1 MHRHTDDGRAY
12 NRDRSG
18 QFVADDPCDRSRY
31 FWSQAMECVP
41 AATAAFTESPALDL
55 GAFVR
60 GAAHDIANPLN
71 AIAMNAELAKL
82 LLEREQP
89 ARAREALE
97 RLLDD
102 CARCG
107 RLIQGM
113 QRFGSGLHA
122 GPRHIVAVRTLIDAA
137 TDLVRQERAAALP
150 AFHCDGVGAQI
161 LVDAPALERCIAGV
175 LHNAAEAQ
183 ADTIHIVTR
192 EDDGTVVI
200 EIRDNG
206 TGIAADAHAKV
217 AEPFYSTRRANGNSG
232 LGLTLVRELLRTHGG
247 KLHIAANS
255 PHGTFVEL
263 RLPSASRQDA
273 GVPA

>member
-1 MHRHTDDGRAY
+1 VR
-12 NRDRSG
+12 
-18 QFVADDPCDRSRY
+18 VIADDPRDRSRY

-41 AATAAFTESPALDL
+41 ATTTASAESAALDL
-55 GAFVR
+55 GVFVR

-71 AIAMNAELAKL
+71 AIAMNAELVKL

-89 ARAREALE
+89 ARAREALD
-97 RLLDD
+97 RLLED

-122 GPRHIVAVRTLIDAA
+122 GPRHAVAVRTLIDAA
-137 TDLVRQERAAALP
+137 IDLVRQERAAALP
-150 AFHCDGVGAQI
+150 SFHCDGVDAKV

-183 ADTIHIVTR
+183 ADTIQISIR
-192 EDDGTVVI
+192 EDAAVVI

-206 TGIAADAHAKV
+206 AGIAAGAHAKV
-217 AEPFYSTRRANGNSG
+217 VEPFYSTRRSNGNSG

-247 KLHIAANS
+247 KLHITGNS
-255 PHGTFVEL
+255 PHGTCVEL
-263 RLPSASRQDA
+263 RLPLASGQDA
-273 GVPA
+273 NAPA

>member
-1 MHRHTDDGRAY
+1 
-12 NRDRSG
+12 
-18 QFVADDPCDRSRY
+18 
-31 FWSQAMECVP
+31 MECVP
-41 AATAAFTESPALDL
+41 AATAASTESAALDL

-71 AIAMNAELAKL
+71 AIAMNAELVKL

-89 ARAREALE
+89 ARARETLE
-97 RLLDD
+97 RLLED

-122 GPRHIVAVRTLIDAA
+122 GPRRTVAVRALIDAA
-137 TDLVRQERAAALP
+137 IDLLRQERAAALP
-150 AFHCDGVGAQI
+150 SFHCDGVEAKV

-183 ADTIHIVTR
+183 ADTIQIFIR
-192 EDDGTVVI
+192 EDAAGVEAAVVKDAAVVI

-206 TGIAADAHAKV
+206 TGIAAGAHAKV

-247 KLHIAANS
+247 KLDISANL
-255 PHGTFVEL
+255 PHGTCVEL
-263 RLPSASRQDA
+263 RLPLASGQDTGA
-273 GVPA
+273 PA

>member
-1 MHRHTDDGRAY
+1 
-12 NRDRSG
+12 
-18 QFVADDPCDRSRY
+18 
-31 FWSQAMECVP
+31 MECAP
-41 AATAAFTESPALDL
+41 AATAASAENTALDL
-55 GAFVR
+55 GSFVR

-71 AIAMNAELAKL
+71 AIAMNAELVKL

-89 ARAREALE
+89 ARAREALD
-97 RLLDD
+97 RLLED

-122 GPRHIVAVRTLIDAA
+122 GPRRIIAVSALIDAA
-137 TDLVRQERAAALP
+137 IDLVGQERATALP
-150 AFHCDGVGAQI
+150 SFHRDGTDAKV

-183 ADTIHIVTR
+183 ADTIQIFIR
-192 EDDGTVVI
+192 EDAAVSI

-206 TGIAADAHAKV
+206 TGIAAGAHGKA

-247 KLHIAANS
+247 KLHITANS
-255 PHGTFVEL
+255 PHGTCVEL
-263 RLPSASRQDA
+263 RLPLASGQEI